1 MKVRNIILTAVLFGL
16 SLSSCGKEVVP
27 SEVRLDVDNVDV
39 SLGIH
44 TEEHNK
50 LLTAED
56 PDALVGSRTTYYGL
70 TSNSKP
76 RPLSF
81 SWKETNDINQ
91 EATRY
96 EVVVSENQDMS
107 NPTKYEA
114 KSLSLDVY
122 NLKINTKY
130 YFRVDSIHSSSI
142 FSSEISSF
150 TIEDSAP
157 RNIYVDGVENIRD
170 LGGWNIGE
178 GRVYKQGLLY
188 RTAQFNYGVGNTYK
202 SAPTEKGLKI
212 IKEELKIKT
221 EIDLRRTVDFDGY
234 DETASITSSP
244 LGNDVQYVAAPM
256 YYGNTNIFTQSQNKQ
271 SIQRFFATLS
281 DINNYPIAF
290 HCLRGTDRTGALAYV
305 LGALIGMSE
314 EDLLLDY
321 LFSDLADING
331 LVRKEVI
338 YADDFYVKG
347 IQSCSGTTLS
357 ERAANYLID
366 TCEISQDTINSVI
379 SILVG

>member
-44 TEEHNK
+44 TEEQNK

-130 YFRVDSIHSSSI
+130 YYRVDSIHSSST
-142 FSSEISSF
+142 FSSDVSSF
-150 TIEDSAP
+150 TISDSAP
-157 RNIYVDGVENIRD
+157 RNIYIDGVENVRD

-178 GRVYKQGLLY
+178 GRTYKQGLLY

-202 SAPTEKGLKI
+202 SAPTEKGLKT

-234 DETASITSSP
+234 DETVSITSSP

-305 LGALIGMSE
+305 LGALLGMSE

-357 ERAANYLID
+357 EKAANYLID
-366 TCEISQDTINSVI
+366 TCEISQDTINKI
-379 SILVG
+379 INILVG